1 MLALLSSP
9 VCFPGV
15 TNSDR
20 KTRTVLCAVRPARPL
35 LMASTVKGTAWQV
48 RPLQV
53 RLLDKSGS
61 VTSQAYLPFLL
72 LSVLCPPP
80 SGEAAL
86 PIFLFRWTLLS
97 SFFWA
102 NNSVQSLNHVQ
113 FFATPWTAARQASLS
128 ITTSQS
134 LPRLMSIEMLMPSNH
149 LILWHPLLL
158 LPSSFPNIR
167 VFSNEL
173 ALHIRWPKYRRFS
186 L

>member
-102 NNSVQSLNHVQ
+102 NNSVQSLNRVQ

-128 ITTSQS
+128 ITNSQG
-134 LPRLMSIEMLMPSNH
+134 LPKLIESVMPSNH
-149 LILWHPLLL
+149 LILCHPLLR
-158 LPSSFPNIR
+158 PSIS
-167 VFSNEL
+167 
-173 ALHIRWPKYRRFS
+173 S
-186 L
+186 LYFIIKTDSEIFQAHESTWRM